1 MPYSYYAFLQT
12 CFKKKILLLFCARIC
27 INLIKLFMMNEREF
41 LSDFFEWISFR
52 MLKWYNVKTRWNLI
66 LTQNIFMFRRCT
78 LVYAVIFHAALDIHR
93 IRSYNSWHISIFC
106 SLEKFKVSKTILI
119 LSFISIAS
127 FLQPICK
134 SYTFFQAIKIT
145 L

>member
-1 MPYSYYAFLQT
+1 
-12 CFKKKILLLFCARIC
+12 
-27 INLIKLFMMNEREF
+27 MMNEREF

-52 MLKWYNVKTRWNLI
+52 MLKWYNLKTRWNLI

-119 LSFISIAS
+119 LSFISIEWIFLS
-127 FLQPICK
+127 MMKIVLLYLNMIIMIFRRFMDYKWLSLLLLQPL
-134 SYTFFQAIKIT
+134 YYHQT
-145 L
+145 